1 MACTIYILAPNPLK
15 VFCNLFIYVL
25 NKADNQKLRIDEVK
39 EALTKEFG
47 PKVPNHIIKACA
59 RVLKNNNEVQILN
72 SGEEYKFLKSN
83 FDIKKFSDELLQRK
97 IREEN
102 LINDLQEY
110 LTEVGVEL
118 EIDEARECFVDF
130 LISSNYAYN
139 LFENGSV
146 MDMGLNEK
154 KISKEWY
161 IS

>member
-72 SGEEYKFLKSN
+72 SGEEYKFLKSTT
-83 FDIKKFSDELLQRK
+83 I
-97 IREEN
+97 
-102 LINDLQEY
+102 
-110 LTEVGVEL
+110 
-118 EIDEARECFVDF
+118 
-130 LISSNYAYN
+130 
-139 LFENGSV
+139 
-146 MDMGLNEK
+146 
-154 KISKEWY
+154 
-161 IS
+161 